1 MSHSYYRDRSL
12 DWDQYGYP
20 IYHYDHH
27 YDYNNDYANYHRDE
41 PQKLESAEL
50 TENEWIVE
58 MNLQAITERGE
69 HMSSMAEEA
78 RTKFK
83 KTDANPLMY
92 LLEDESPLSIALI
105 EQNEREREMTI
116 HRVQEEQ

>member
-41 PQKLESAEL
+41 PQNLESAEL

-69 HMSSMAEEA
+69 HMSSMVEEA